1 MYDIDFKSKS
11 ELLELVKSHSN
22 KEFIIIP
29 SAKYNP
35 TSDYGYLGGFIKLE
49 DNKFNLYC
57 TMMFTHEVIC
67 VEIAEDELPD
77 SGHFLTEFEK

>member
-1 MYDIDFKSKS
+1 MYDIDFKSKA
-11 ELLELVKSHSN
+11 ELLELVNSHSN

-35 TSDYGYLGGFIKLE
+35 TLDYGYRGAFIKLE
-49 DNKFNLYC
+49 DNNFNLYYNKV
-57 TMMFTHEVIC
+57 FTHEIEC

-77 SGHFLTEFEK
+77 SGHFITEF